1 MGVISIR
8 LNGQEENI
16 LKFLTKHLEKD
27 KSAVIK
33 ETLLEKYEDLQD
45 LKTIKKFD
53 NIEKKGK
60 ASFIPAD
67 ELLKSL

>member
-16 LKFLTKHLEKD
+16 LKFLTKHFEKD
-27 KSAVIK
+27 RSSVIK

-45 LKTIKKFD
+45 LKTIKKFE
-53 NIEKKGK
+53 NIENKGK
-60 ASFIPAD
+60 ASFLPAD

>member
-27 KSAVIK
+27 KSSVIK

-45 LKTIKKFD
+45 LKTIKKFE

-60 ASFIPAD
+60 ASFKPAD

>member
-16 LKFLTKHLEKD
+16 LKFLTKHFEKD
-27 KSAVIK
+27 KSSVIK

-45 LKTIKKFD
+45 LKTVKKFE